1 MTSNADIPLWA
12 AIAVA
17 FFLLLGSGLALIG
30 TIGFVRLRNF
40 YERLH
45 APTLGT
51 SWGTGGI
58 VMASIIYFTV
68 TGGRL
73 AVHELLIGL
82 FVTLTTPVTLMLLAR
97 AALHRDRAERN
108 PDVPVAP
115 VPYPEIEDDAEKGEE
130 ARPLP

>member
-1 MTSNADIPLWA
+1 MMSNADVPLWA

-17 FFLLLGSGLALIG
+17 FFLILGSALALIG
-30 TIGFVRLRNF
+30 SYGFVRLQNF

-58 VMASIIYFTV
+58 VIASIIYFTV
-68 TGGRL
+68 TGQRL
-73 AVHELLIGL
+73 AIHELLVGL
-82 FVTLTTPVTLMLLAR
+82 FITLTTPITLMLLAR

-115 VPYPEIEDDAEKGEE
+115 IPFPLVEGESEKNEG
-130 ARPLP
+130 

>member
-1 MTSNADIPLWA
+1 MTSNADVPLWA

-17 FFLLLGSGLALIG
+17 FFLILGSALALIG
-30 TIGFVRLRNF
+30 SYGFVRLQNF

-58 VMASIIYFTV
+58 VVASILYFTV
-68 TGGRL
+68 TGERL
-73 AVHELLIGL
+73 AIHELLVGL

-108 PDVPVAP
+108 PAVPVAP
-115 VPYPEIEDDAEKGEE
+115 IPFPFIEDETEKNEG
-130 ARPLP
+130 

>member
-1 MTSNADIPLWA
+1 MTSNADLPLWA

-17 FFLLLGSGLALIG
+17 FFLILGAGLTLIG
-30 TIGFVRLRNF
+30 TIGFVRFRNF

-58 VMASIIYFTV
+58 VVASILYFSV
-68 TGGRL
+68 SGQRF
-73 AVHELLIGL
+73 AFHEILVGF

-97 AALHRDRAERN
+97 AALHRDRTEQN
-108 PDVPVAP
+108 PDVPTAP
-115 VPYPEIEDDAEKGEE
+115 VPASAPQNE
-130 ARPLP
+130 AQKE